1 MVESFL
7 EDAIYF
13 RQPGSKE
20 FAVLEPGAKK
30 DILFLSNESARL
42 SLRFGDS
49 NRNKWSNP
57 FNIQDL
63 GKVYVKLDK
72 VEGAS
77 DLVKCNVVINEAT
90 IRIQI
95 TQIKEQRLWPYQI
108 KNLTD
113 KTINFYQKVVF
124 LSFYLT
130 SGCSKMGTGIRS
142 RPRNVNRIQLL
153 SAHTS

>member
-1 MVESFL
+1 VVESFL
-7 EDAIYF
+7 DDAIYF
-13 RQPGSKE
+13 RQLGSKE
-20 FAVLEPGAKK
+20 FSVLEPGAKK
-30 DILFLSNESARL
+30 DILFLNNEIPQL
-42 SLRFGDS
+42 CLRFGDS
-49 NRNKWSNP
+49 TRNKWSNP

-108 KNLTD
+108 RNLTD
-113 KTINFYQKVVF
+113 RTIHFFQKVQCS
-124 LSFYLT
+124 SF
-130 SGCSKMGTGIRS
+130 
-142 RPRNVNRIQLL
+142 N
-153 SAHTS
+153 